1 MHQCNHTRSHSK
13 SNERVLELTRVH
25 APSMRHRAAR
35 SIDDRVNAL
44 TGGRGNLLLD
54 VVLVL
59 ETEDADDDATASGC
73 CLSHGEYG
81 VVRARRT
88 ASRMA
93 ENDGGEHH
101 PHPPILIS
109 HTVRAP
115 VVFPWLQV
123 TWAPTDTNQGTSGH
137 LRVTT
142 RGRGGWGGWRRT
154 PLEWQAPYS
163 VTMHRLVCRLVCRL
177 RC

>member
-1 MHQCNHTRSHSK
+1 MNAPIQSYEITLQNQRTSAGIDSRACA
-13 SNERVLELTRVH
+13 VH
-25 APSMRHRAAR
+25 ALPRGALHRR
-35 SIDDRVNAL
+35 PRQPL
-44 TGGRGNLLLD
+44 TGRRGNLLLD
-54 VVLVL
+54 VVFVL
-59 ETEDADDDATASGC
+59 GTEDADDDATASGC

-109 HTVRAP
+109 HTVRVP
-115 VVFPWLQV
+115 VVFAWLQV

-137 LRVTT
+137 LQVTT
-142 RGRGGWGGWRRT
+142 RGRGVGGVGGGGGARPRSGRRRR
-154 PLEWQAPYS
+154 A
-163 VTMHRLVCRLVCRL
+163 
-177 RC
+177 